1 MTGAG
6 ERSYT
11 ALAADLKA
19 VTGRVHEMLWADW
32 DAHDASG
39 GSTVTIQLKM
49 SAAWLPLMAWMQLVE
64 RERRQGRAGPPSV
77 SVLDL
82 NERYLRRQALRWLRA
97 QVEDQM
103 HWHLHDL
110 CLGNHPLLL
119 PLPSEP
125 DQPADDRPDADD
137 VPF

>member
-1 MTGAG
+1 MTGTG
-6 ERSYT
+6 ERSAA
-11 ALAADLKA
+11 ALAADVKA
-19 VTGRVHEMLWADW
+19 ITDRVHEMLWADW
-32 DAHDASG
+32 DEHGTTG
-39 GSTVTIQLKM
+39 GPTVTIHLKM

-64 RERRQGRAGPPSV
+64 RGRRQGRAGPPSV

-103 HWHLHDL
+103 HCHLHDL

-119 PLPSEP
+119 PLLAEP
-125 DQPADDRPDADD
+125 DRPADDRPDADD